1 MYNEEDNGEERK
13 REMLYLVLAI
23 LSSAMVSIFMRLSSD
38 RVSGNISM
46 LAVNYLTCLAI
57 SLMYTGTNSVIP
69 EHPAFLQTFGM
80 GAVHGFLYLFG
91 FVMLQMSVKQHGV
104 VLSSIFMKLGLLVP
118 MLMSVLIFG
127 ERPAVTQIIGF
138 VIAIA
143 AIVLINVEGNSVSVK
158 FRFGLLLLLLGGGCA
173 DAMSKVF
180 EEVGHPEME
189 SQFLLYTFLAAW
201 LLCVALMLQKKQR
214 PGCPEFLFGCAVG
227 IPNFFSA
234 KFLLKALESVPA
246 VIAYPT
252 YSVATIL
259 VVTLVGVLAFRERLE
274 KRQWIAVGAILM
286 ALIMLNM

>member
-118 MLMSVLIFG
+118 MLMAVLIFG
-127 ERPAVTQIIGF
+127 
-138 VIAIA
+138 
-143 AIVLINVEGNSVSVK
+143 
-158 FRFGLLLLLLGGGCA
+158 
-173 DAMSKVF
+173 
-180 EEVGHPEME
+180 
-189 SQFLLYTFLAAW
+189 
-201 LLCVALMLQKKQR
+201 
-214 PGCPEFLFGCAVG
+214 
-227 IPNFFSA
+227 
-234 KFLLKALESVPA
+234 
-246 VIAYPT
+246 
-252 YSVATIL
+252 
-259 VVTLVGVLAFRERLE
+259 
-274 KRQWIAVGAILM
+274 
-286 ALIMLNM
+286 

>member
-1 MYNEEDNGEERK
+1 MYNEEDNSEERK

-69 EHPAFLQTFGM
+69 EHPAFLQTLGM

-91 FVMLQMSVKQHGV
+91 FVMLQMSVKQNGV

-118 MLMSVLIFG
+118 MLVSVLIFG
-127 ERPAVTQIIGF
+127 ERPVVTQIIGF

-143 AIVLINVEGNSVSVK
+143 AIVLINVEGNSASVK

-173 DAMSKVF
+173 DTMSKVF
-180 EEVGHPEME
+180 EEVGESALE
-189 SQFLLYTFLAAW
+189 SQFLLYTFLTAW
-201 LLCVALMLQKKQR
+201 LLCVVLMLQKKQR

-274 KRQWIAVGAILM
+274 KRHWIAVGAILV